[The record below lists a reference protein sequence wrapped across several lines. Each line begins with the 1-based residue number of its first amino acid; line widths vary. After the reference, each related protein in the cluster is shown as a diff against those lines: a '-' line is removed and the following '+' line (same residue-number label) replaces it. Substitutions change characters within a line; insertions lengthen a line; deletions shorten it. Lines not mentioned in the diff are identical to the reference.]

1 MTWLKAASSSRCETR
16 FAWLIS
22 YRHTYLYTYLS
33 TYPSKTDFRGEPYF
47 VCERAY
53 VARYIIPFRK
63 NT

>member
-33 TYPSKTDFRGEPYF
+33 TYPVRLTLEVNRTSCASVRMLRD
-47 VCERAY
+47 
-53 VARYIIPFRK
+53 I
-63 NT
+63 